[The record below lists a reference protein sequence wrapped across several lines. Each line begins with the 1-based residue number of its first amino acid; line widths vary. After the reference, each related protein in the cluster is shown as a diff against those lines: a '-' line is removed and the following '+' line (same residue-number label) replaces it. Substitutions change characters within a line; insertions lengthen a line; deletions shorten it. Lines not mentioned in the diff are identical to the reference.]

1 MPKFSDLDLNAMNA
15 RLDKNHDDFI
25 ADMKQKRVN
34 HQKQISALT
43 NKMDAILAELK
54 EFDKETKGAFQKS

>member
-1 MPKFSDLDLNAMNA
+1 MPKFSDLDLDAMKA

-34 HQKQISALT
+34 HQKQISALAD
-43 NKMDAILAELK
+43 KMDAILAELK
-54 EFDKETKGAFQKS
+54 KFDKETKGAFTKA